1 MHFRVVSHCHSR
13 LVVSENL
20 ILLNLRET
28 GSTHYDAAPLI
39 FMNLIIG
46 NMVGAIKNDYA
57 IRVVIDV
64 VVLDPREPGLDR
76 ENPLRPRLVD
86 QIIQNNC
93 VR

>member
-1 MHFRVVSHCHSR
+1 M
-13 LVVSENL
+13 
-20 ILLNLRET
+20 
-28 GSTHYDAAPLI
+28 D
-39 FMNLIIG
+39 LIIW

-93 VR
+93 VRWIISTVSDVRFVVLKNVVFLNVPRSCVYK